1 METSPRYISQRRR
14 LFASV
19 LLRLLA
25 AAAMYL
31 SAVLL
36 SFLLLLFS
44 VLIAVQGT
52 GRGTVA
58 LDSLT
63 FDKVIA
69 SFTKLSFEIWFVIQI
84 ITSDSEI
91 LLLSLLSFLCSLSF
105 LLCFLLIW
113 TSHIFIFTKH
123 ISAQIFSFDKS
134 TVHYLLAFDFPDQ
147 WISNDLITRYV
158 KSKIHI
164 VLLLSLFLTLIFVIV
179 LFSYATG
186 GW

>member
-1 METSPRYISQRRR
+1 M
-14 LFASV
+14 
-19 LLRLLA
+19 LLRLL

-69 SFTKLSFEIWFVIQI
+69 SFTKLSFEIWFVI
-84 ITSDSEI
+84 TP
-91 LLLSLLSFLCSLSF
+91 
-105 LLCFLLIW
+105 
-113 TSHIFIFTKH
+113 
-123 ISAQIFSFDKS
+123 
-134 TVHYLLAFDFPDQ
+134 VHDCLKF
-147 WISNDLITRYV
+147 
-158 KSKIHI
+158 K
-164 VLLLSLFLTLIFVIV
+164 
-179 LFSYATG
+179 
-186 GW
+186 

>member
-19 LLRLLA
+19 LLRLL

-69 SFTKLSFEIWFVIQI
+69 SFTKLSSENIWFVIQI

-105 LLCFLLIW
+105 LLCFLLI
-113 TSHIFIFTKH
+113 
-123 ISAQIFSFDKS
+123 
-134 TVHYLLAFDFPDQ
+134 
-147 WISNDLITRYV
+147 
-158 KSKIHI
+158 
-164 VLLLSLFLTLIFVIV
+164 
-179 LFSYATG
+179 
-186 GW
+186 